1 MRYELMDYQR
11 SAAIDVLNRLA
22 RARRDWADRER
33 SSFALSAITGSG
45 KTVIA
50 TAAIEAT
57 LFGSADL
64 GVDPDPSAAFLWI
77 TDDPALNRQTRNRML
92 DASDLLAPKTLVEI
106 DDGYLNTE
114 LLANRVYFLNI
125 QKLSKSSRLTQS
137 GTNLRQASFWDV
149 LTNTINGGS
158 TTLYLILDEAH
169 RGMKRIA
176 DRKTIVQR
184 LIHGEAGSN
193 PPVPVVWGISATIER
208 FTTAMGETPDRTG
221 YPHVSVDIDKVRT
234 SGLVKDEIGLEQPD
248 EKGTFSTTLLR
259 DAVKTTLNFEQR
271 WAAYSAAEGEPLVL
285 PALVVQVPDKADEEK
300 LGEMVSVI
308 TSEWPDLGPHAI
320 AHVFGEHEPIVL
332 GSRTI
337 NWVQPESIQGD
348 TDIRV
353 VLAKEAISTGWDCPR
368 AEVLY
373 SERPAK
379 DATHIA
385 QVIGRMVRQPLAH
398 RIATD
403 DALNS
408 VACYLP
414 LFDSKKLGA
423 IKDELEGKGKGDGD
437 HRVGP
442 EVVRAPLVFDRNPML
457 PAEVFDFVQSLP
469 SIPTPDAAASP
480 LRRAKNLVR
489 LLADDGA
496 GPALVPDADALL
508 TKRLNARLDGLA
520 AEHDEAVA
528 AGVEDLRTAVVRRE
542 GVTPTG
548 QAGEATTRLIDTHI
562 KDIDRDTRR
571 IINSV
576 REGVG
581 KGYYAHRVAKA
592 DPNESRLDIRVEV
605 AALLR
610 LDGVVASV
618 EAAATE
624 FVQEHLARF
633 AVEIK
638 NTTGATRDAYRKV
651 QEQTSAPEATNIE
664 LRANEKAPTKDGEGN
679 DLPTFDGHLY
689 SDADGRYPALL
700 NDWETEVVTT
710 ETDRQSFVG
719 WYRNP
724 SRATPNSLRIAYQD
738 DAGSWASLQVDFI
751 VVSRRDDGTLGASI
765 VDPHGDHL
773 ADAKAKLRAL
783 ADFAEAHGDRFVRIV
798 SIAKGTD
805 GSLRVLD
812 LLESHVRSAVR
823 DFGGAKVTA
832 LYDSAAAVPFM

>member
-106 DDGYLNTE
+106 DDGYLNSE